1 MGGNVGVQSAAI
13 VVQGLANESIKIN
26 TILSK
31 LVKEL
36 GVALLNGI
44 ICSAIIF
51 GTTFALNYPIDL
63 SLTVSLSLLSVIV
76 FAALFG
82 TFVPLTLDKY
92 KIDPAPATG
101 PFITTINH
109 ILGLVIYFLIGQ
121 SILV

>member
-26 TILSK
+26 TIFSK

-44 ICSAIIF
+44 VCSAIIF
-51 GTTFALNYPIDL
+51 GATFALNYPIDL
-63 SLTVSLSLLSVIV
+63 SLTVSLSLFAVIV

-92 KIDPAPATG
+92 KIDPALATG
-101 PFITTINH
+101 PFITTVND